1 MKKISV
7 EFLCFF
13 VIIDLQKEMLFMFLD
28 REKKQEKQTKEMLFE
43 RQKQTLDS
51 FLERNAISKEQYD
64 MSLKTLKEKLLK

>member
-28 REKKQEKQTKEMLFE
+28 REKMQEKQTKEMLFE
-43 RQKQTLDS
+43 RQKQTLDN